1 MSYKL
6 LILII
11 LVLFFGFLH
20 FYFSSETKWIQS
32 DIDNHYYL
40 VKNNKLDK
48 LELKKS
54 ANVLGEINKRIEKL
68 IQRVNSRYP
77 KLSEM
82 YHRVNLSEAAIDT
95 RYTTFTVDKR
105 DIHVCLRTRNDSQQ
119 LYDIDRL
126 MYVVIHE
133 LAHMANWDRK
143 TGQPIIGHGK
153 EFIQIFKDLLKES
166 IRLGIYNYIDYSKNP
181 KEYCGIVITSN
192 VLSPNEI

>member
-1 MSYKL
+1 MNKL
-6 LILII
+6 IVLGLIVIFII
-11 LVLFFGFLH
+11 FLH
-20 FYFSSETKWIQS
+20 FYFSSETKWVQS
-32 DIDNHYYL
+32 DIDKHYYL
-40 VKNNKLDK
+40 VKNNKLNEV
-48 LELKKS
+48 ELKKS
-54 ANVLGEINKRIEKL
+54 ANILGEINRRVEKL
-68 IQRVNSRYP
+68 IQRVNTLYP

-105 DIHVCLRTRNDSQQ
+105 DINVCLRTRNDSQQ

-181 KEYCGIVITSN
+181 QEYCGLVITSN